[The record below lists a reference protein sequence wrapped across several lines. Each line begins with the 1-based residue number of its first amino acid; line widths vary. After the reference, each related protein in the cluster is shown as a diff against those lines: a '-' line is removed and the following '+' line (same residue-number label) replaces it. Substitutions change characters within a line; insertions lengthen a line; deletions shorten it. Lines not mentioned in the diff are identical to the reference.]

1 LLVLASIAS
10 SAFPADAPGHRNYT
24 RGTDFHDL
32 ADALFIL
39 AKRSRICRTSE
50 HFSRMSPQA
59 WSDCRAEPAAAGT
72 GATAVGADGDA
83 AVANVASVERKGGP
97 DEASMSLKRRAIKT
111 GGGHRFALL
120 LRVSDGMNGH
130 AKEFDMAWNY
140 RNTSR
145 YWPLR
150 IRLL

>member
-1 LLVLASIAS
+1 FIGLRNHDRLHTWRRCILEAAVVALFSASFLRIPRSIPGLRQYSTWEALQVHRSTFPWSPNVPTNLLVLASIAS

-59 WSDCRAEPAAAGT
+59 WSDCRAEPAA
-72 GATAVGADGDA
+72 
-83 AVANVASVERKGGP
+83 
-97 DEASMSLKRRAIKT
+97 
-111 GGGHRFALL
+111 
-120 LRVSDGMNGH
+120 
-130 AKEFDMAWNY
+130 
-140 RNTSR
+140 
-145 YWPLR
+145 
-150 IRLL
+150 